1 MAMIQK
7 IDSSYL
13 LSFGT
18 SSYLLTL
25 SPIGKPILDYFGGS
39 LGEEGNIQGSLFKP
53 TLLPGRAVCYCQ
65 EEPSLSLS
73 CLPLEVSTQTKGDFL
88 TPSVV
93 VEGENKAP
101 VDFRLISSRIEESP
115 LPPEGYPWPRGVEQ
129 ELVLTLEDAVNGL
142 ELELHYLAFKGQNVL
157 GRYAK
162 ITNKGNSSYR
172 IRRLSSFSISLLNPG
187 LTLHCFRGG
196 WIDEFHEEKIPL
208 TSAITSLHSSTGSS
222 SDLHNPFFYVQTK
235 DGECFGFNLLYSGN
249 HEEILQTSPM
259 GFTRISC
266 GIDSENFFYPLDP
279 GESFASPLGILAHGE
294 SESDMTASFH
304 RFIRS
309 CILPESHCNAP
320 RPIVYNN
327 WEATYF
333 DFNESKLRSL
343 ASKAASLGME
353 CFVLDDG
360 WFGKRDNDHC
370 SLGDWEIY
378 KKKLPHGLKSVSDS
392 VHKKGML
399 FGLWLEPEAISP
411 DSNLYRAHPDWA
423 MTSPDVMP
431 SLGRNQLLLD
441 LTKKEVADY
450 LFDKISALIQENG
463 VDFIKWDY
471 NRVFSD
477 APSPSGNYGHD
488 YIMAL
493 YSLLGR
499 IREKFPALWMENCAS
514 GGSRNDLGMFCFFDT
529 GWVSDNTDSFSRA
542 FIQKGMIKGY
552 PPCLMSNHVSAKTS
566 HQTLRKT
573 SFADKFDV
581 ACFGVLGYELNLKE
595 LSPLEEKEIRSQ
607 IAYYKEIRNT
617 CQFGEYRL
625 LEDFGSTSLLFQSL
639 QDEERI
645 LVNCVRFAQT
655 PNPGYGR
662 LPKLQAEKGADYHFK
677 VRPRTIDFQKFG
689 GLVNM
694 VSPIHLKEEGSVIHL
709 LSKHK
714 GMDGEKFEGGV
725 AGDALCSGALYLPQ
739 EWNGTGLN
747 ENIAV
752 ILDFGARLYRFEKKK

>member
-7 IDSSYL
+7 IDRSYL

-18 SSYLLTL
+18 SSYLISFL
-25 SPIGKPILDYFGGS
+25 PIGKPILDYYGS
-39 LGEEGNIQGSLFKP
+39 SIGDGVAGSLFRP
-53 TLLPGRAVCYCQ
+53 TLLPGRAVCYSK
-65 EEPSLSLS
+65 EEPSCSLS
-73 CLPLEVSTQTKGDFL
+73 FLPLETSTQAKGDFL
-88 TPSVV
+88 TPSLLL
-93 VEGENKAP
+93 EGGSPTP
-101 VDFRLISSRIEESP
+101 VDFRLSSSRIEDRP
-115 LPPEGYPWPRGVEQ
+115 LPPEGYPWPRNVEQ
-129 ELVLTLEDAVNGL
+129 ELILTLEDEANSL
-142 ELELHYLAFKGQNVL
+142 KLELHYLTFEGQNVL

-162 ITNKGNSSYR
+162 IINEGTFSYR
-172 IRRLSSFSISLLNPG
+172 IRRFSSFSLSLLDP
-187 LTLHCFRGG
+187 TLVLHIFRGG
-196 WIDEFHEEKIPL
+196 WIDEFHEESIPL
-208 TSAITSLHSSTGSS
+208 TSAITSLHSSAGSS
-222 SDLHNPFFYVQTK
+222 SDLHNPFFYVQAQS
-235 DGECFGFNLLYSGN
+235 GECYGFNLLYSGD

-259 GFTRISC
+259 GFARISC
-266 GIDSENFFYPLDP
+266 GIDSENFLYPLAP
-279 GESFASPLGILAHGE
+279 GESFSSPLAVLSHGDSE
-294 SESDMTASFH
+294 SEMTSSFH

-309 CILPESHCNAP
+309 CLLPESHVGIP

-333 DFNESKLRSL
+333 DFDEPKLRSL
-343 ASKAASLGME
+343 AGKAASLGVE

-360 WFGKRDNDHC
+360 WFGKRDNDRC
-370 SLGDWEIY
+370 SLGDWEANR
-378 KKKLPHGLKSVSDS
+378 KKLPHGLRGISDF

-411 DSNLYRAHPDWA
+411 DSELFLAHPDWA
-423 MTSPDVMP
+423 ISSPGIPP

-450 LFDKISALIQENG
+450 LFQKIGSLLEEG
-463 VDFIKWDY
+463 VVDFVKWDY
-471 NRVFSD
+471 NRAFSD
-477 APSPSGNYGHD
+477 APSPSGNYAHD

-493 YSLLGR
+493 YSLLRR

-542 FIQKGMIKGY
+542 IIQKGMVKGY

-581 ACFGVLGYELNLKE
+581 ASFGVLGYELNLKE

-607 IAYYKEIRNT
+607 IAYYKEIRKT

-625 LEDFGSTSLLFQSL
+625 LQDFPSGQLLFQSL
-639 QDEERI
+639 QDGERI
-645 LVNCVRFAQT
+645 LVSCVRFAQT
-655 PNPGYGR
+655 PNPGYRR
-662 LPKLQAEKGADYHFK
+662 LPKLNGEKGAIYHFQ
-677 VRPRTIDFQKFG
+677 VRPRIIDLRKFG

-694 VSPIHLKEEGSVIHL
+694 VSPIHVKEDGALIHF
-709 LSKHK
+709 LSERK
-714 GMDGEKFEGGV
+714 GMEGERFEGDVSGE
-725 AGDALCSGALYLPQ
+725 ALSAGALYLPQ

-747 ENIAV
+747 EGIAV
-752 ILDFGARLYRFEKKK
+752 ILDFGARLYRFEKKQ